1 MHFLPFDMLWLH
13 FMQVSNIDMLRW
25 RFMQYEVCVFEVCV
39 FKVCVFHQFLDTP
52 EKRKQ
57 GPRVTCFHQMCRT
70 YIRLVISSSE
80 FSRSAVCGLCFR
92 GLCSRH
98 PPSDTKQSNML
109 GNIKD
114 LKTADTYLSVGNQ
127 VQFRIVIRTWWPQI
141 EPERISG
148 LNCSRTL
155 DHLLCV
161 LIWVAS
167 RYHLTF
173 TTKYIHSVL
182 KTFLPLVTRPCRFDQ
197 TTQGKIK
204 PRTEGF
210 INHVPMAAILKGTGV
225 QKPVG
230 SGDLS

>member
-1 MHFLPFDMLWLH
+1 MCTLLQLKTLQPVWLENPSIRTTKTR
-13 FMQVSNIDMLRW
+13 FYKPARLRS
-25 RFMQYEVCVFEVCV
+25 
-39 FKVCVFHQFLDTP
+39 TP
-52 EKRKQ
+52 AK
-57 GPRVTCFHQMCRT
+57 PLM
-70 YIRLVISSSE
+70 
-80 FSRSAVCGLCFR
+80 CFR

-210 INHVPMAAILKGTGV
+210 INHVPMAAILIFTLWKEQECKNPWGVGTLAG
-225 QKPVG
+225 P
-230 SGDLS
+230 